1 MLSPPT
7 RACARAQEFSHA
19 GLHCLYTHMY
29 MYMYNSPIALL
40 YASLTVVC
48 RAAVPFS
55 TGTSAVYIHEC
66 CAACA
71 HLPTTVLCDVHCL
84 LATESLT
91 K

>member
-1 MLSPPT
+1 MSM
-7 RACARAQEFSHA
+7 
-19 GLHCLYTHMY
+19 YTCTAVQFTY
-29 MYMYNSPIALL
+29 SSIL

-55 TGTSAVYIHEC
+55 TGTSTVYNLYIHEC